1 MESPGSSRMDS
12 HRSSEMDTHRS
23 SLDGSVRSTSS
34 AESRRSLRVHIEE
47 SRALPSD
54 LKPRML
60 ETLSMGSSSNRST
73 PCESPYSS
81 RSPSPPGGRNPET
94 RADSPQ
100 LQSRR
105 QALAV
110 TNVALGFK
118 DGKVRASANQA
129 GVRKKRKKVKAFQSI
144 EEELAQLAAANRASL
159 ARAHAHRVLRL
170 PSSRLLEDSVHSE
183 LAFRQALAAQ
193 LESLASQRAQQRSG
207 EVTPEVRPEGSV
219 DLEAERE
226 YVQRLR
232 ARTPEMAL
240 DLRALFLRRLTGDH
254 APMRGIADDEGRIS
268 DGGAGKREPRR
279 SRFAGIALPTATD
292 EVPPLEGIGDLS
304 RCSSKQKRPHLSKL
318 SASLKSVTGQKTKR
332 SWGVRN
338 DPRQSWSG
346 TRSAA
351 HSKLE
356 EWSSASAS
364 EADTVKSLPGMKKKE
379 EEDTGPVRVPFRT
392 IFSRKSP
399 FSDWLFEHQLE
410 PYRPKEVVS
419 GVATPV
425 LIRSRSESPKP
436 LTPKM
441 RTLRRLL
448 RKGQAGSSLS
458 FELEGSQLSDEEGT
472 VRKRGRK
479 GTGSVSPRL
488 RLLDETDSRLFKME
502 GSEFE
507 AELSENMSG
516 MQVAGQGQFL
526 PNQPRSSE
534 GTASA
539 SLPPQEVGPDTKENV
554 QSLLGAEM
562 TGEAIVPQAKV
573 AQKRARKK
581 RRSSGPSP
589 ELLASLE
596 KARQAREKLREKLPR
611 LVSFKKEP
619 VQEAPR
625 RTLPARAHE
634 RPTSGRS
641 SAAQRRPESGRRKAS
656 KSAVGGKA
664 QLVAG
669 RGGPAVAGRNGV
681 IAGSVSAVKGVA
693 GVQKTG
699 IEEGTERRL
708 EDPQL
713 RKGSLQG
720 PGGETTGR
728 QSVNEGESVSE
739 SSDDEESV
747 DEEEKEN
754 LDEEKKADGEPKVN
768 GDELAE
774 KRECVVDEQDDSS
787 GDDRW
792 EDEPVDLDNETESA
806 PKSRGFESQVVEV
819 PAPMWPRRV
828 GGAGRDEG

>member
-1 MESPGSSRMDS
+1 MDSPGSSIMDS

-47 SRALPSD
+47 SRAIPLD
-54 LKPRML
+54 LKTRML

-73 PCESPYSS
+73 PRESPYSS

-110 TNVALGFK
+110 KNVALGFK
-118 DGKVRASANQA
+118 DGKAGASADQA
-129 GVRKKRKKVKAFQSI
+129 GVRKKRKKVKASQSI

-159 ARAHAHRVLRL
+159 ARAHAHRVLSL
-170 PSSRLLEDSVHSE
+170 PSSRLLEDSVNSE

-193 LESLASQRAQQRSG
+193 LERLASQRAQQRLG
-207 EVTPEVRPEGSV
+207 EFTPEVRPEGTV

-254 APMRGIADDEGRIS
+254 APVRGIADDEGRIS

-279 SRFAGIALPTATD
+279 SRFAGSRLPTAMATD
-292 EVPPLEGIGDLS
+292 EVPPLEGIGDVT
-304 RCSSKQKRPHLSKL
+304 RRSSKQKRPHLSKL

-338 DPRQSWSG
+338 DPRIG
-346 TRSAA
+346 TLSTA

-364 EADTVKSLPGMKKKE
+364 ETDTVRSLPGIKKKE
-379 EEDTGPVRVPFRT
+379 EEIPGLVRVPFRT
-392 IFSRKSP
+392 IFTRKSP

-436 LTPKM
+436 LTPKTH
-441 RTLRRLL
+441 TLRRLH
-448 RKGQAGSSLS
+448 RKGQAGTSLS
-458 FELEGSQLSDEEGT
+458 FELEGSQLSDGEGG

-479 GTGSVSPRL
+479 GTGSLSPPL
-488 RLLDETDSRLFKME
+488 RLLGETDSRLFKME
-502 GSEFE
+502 GSESE
-507 AELSENMSG
+507 AELSK
-516 MQVAGQGQFL
+516 MQVAGQGQYSTNH
-526 PNQPRSSE
+526 PPSSE

-539 SLPPQEVGPDTKENV
+539 SLLPQEVAPDTKENV

-562 TGEAIVPQAKV
+562 TGEAIVPKAKV

-611 LVSFKKEP
+611 LVSVKKEP

-641 SAAQRRPESGRRKAS
+641 SGAQRRPESGKRKAS
-656 KSAVGGKA
+656 KSVVGGKA

-681 IAGSVSAVKGVA
+681 NMGSVSAVKGIT

-699 IEEGTERRL
+699 IENGKLEGPE
-708 EDPQL
+708 L
-713 RKGSLQG
+713 RKRSSQGS
-720 PGGETTGR
+720 GEEVTGR
-728 QSVNEGESVSE
+728 RSVNEGGSADE

-747 DEEEKEN
+747 DEEEREN
-754 LDEEKKADGEPKVN
+754 SDEEKGESDEEKKADGEPKADS
-768 GDELAE
+768 DELAE
-774 KRECVVDEQDDSS
+774 KRESLVEDQDDSS

-792 EDEPVDLDNETESA
+792 EDEPVESDNKAESA

-819 PAPMWPRRV
+819 PAPMRPRRV

>member
-1 MESPGSSRMDS
+1 MDSPGSSRMDS
-12 HRSSEMDTHRS
+12 HRSSEMDTCRS
-23 SLDGSVRSTSS
+23 SLDGSVRSASS
-34 AESRRSLRVHIEE
+34 AESRRRLRVHIEE
-47 SRALPSD
+47 SRALPLD
-54 LKPRML
+54 LKTRML

-73 PCESPYSS
+73 PRESPYSS
-81 RSPSPPGGRNPET
+81 RSPSPPGGKVPET

-110 TNVALGFK
+110 KNVTLGFK
-118 DGKVRASANQA
+118 DGKVRASADQA
-129 GVRKKRKKVKAFQSI
+129 GARKKRKKVKASQSI

-159 ARAHAHRVLRL
+159 ARAHAHRVLSL
-170 PSSRLLEDSVHSE
+170 PSSRLLEDSVNSE
-183 LAFRQALAAQ
+183 LAFRRALAAQ

-219 DLEAERE
+219 DLEAERQ

-254 APMRGIADDEGRIS
+254 APLRGIADDEGRIS

-279 SRFAGIALPTATD
+279 SRFAGIALPMTTATE
-292 EVPPLEGIGDLS
+292 EVPPIEGIGDVTG
-304 RCSSKQKRPHLSKL
+304 RSSKQNRPHLSKL
-318 SASLKSVTGQKTKR
+318 SASLKSVTGRAKR
-332 SWGVRN
+332 SWGVRDN
-338 DPRQSWSG
+338 PQKSRSG
-346 TRSAA
+346 TLSAA
-351 HSKLE
+351 HSNLE

-364 EADTVKSLPGMKKKE
+364 EIDTVKSLLGIKKKE
-379 EEDTGPVRVPFRT
+379 EEDPGPVRVPFRT
-392 IFSRKSP
+392 IFTRKSP

-436 LTPKM
+436 LSPKT
-441 RTLRRLL
+441 RTLRRLH
-448 RKGQAGSSLS
+448 RKGQAGNSLS
-458 FELEGSQLSDEEGT
+458 LELEGSQLSDGEGGI
-472 VRKRGRK
+472 RKRGRK

-502 GSEFE
+502 GSESE

-526 PNQPRSSE
+526 PNHPRSSE

-539 SLPPQEVGPDTKENV
+539 VLPPQEVGPDTKENV

-562 TGEAIVPQAKV
+562 TGEAIVPKAKV
-573 AQKRARKK
+573 TQKRARKK

-611 LVSFKKEP
+611 LVSVKKEP
-619 VQEAPR
+619 VQEAPP

-641 SAAQRRPESGRRKAS
+641 SAAPRRPESGRRKAS
-656 KSAVGGKA
+656 KTVVGGKA

-669 RGGPAVAGRNGV
+669 RGGPAVAGRSGV
-681 IAGSVSAVKGVA
+681 NAGSVSAVKGVA

-699 IEEGTERRL
+699 TEKGTERKL
-708 EDPQL
+708 EGPQ
-713 RKGSLQG
+713 SLQG
-720 PGGETTGR
+720 LGEEATGR
-728 QSVNEGESVSE
+728 QSVNEGE

-747 DEEEKEN
+747 DEEEKQNSDEEKDN
-754 LDEEKKADGEPKVN
+754 TDEEKKADGEPKADS
-768 GDELAE
+768 DELAE
-774 KRECVVDEQDDSS
+774 KRESLVEEQDDSS
-787 GDDRW
+787 EDDRW
-792 EDEPVDLDNETESA
+792 EDEPVELENEAESV
-806 PKSRGFESQVVEV
+806 PKFRGFESQVVEV
-819 PAPMWPRRV
+819 PAPMRPRRV